1 MGGLGAVMFVEP
13 STAGDLWP
21 WALTPLTARAVSA
34 FLIGFAAAAAYA
46 AWDNRLERFAGAAYA
61 YAALGALELL
71 AAAVF
76 SGDFDG
82 GAGTALYVGFTVT
95 RAGGRGGRL
104 TRRAPRSAQ
113 LAPGRGRSRRRRGL
127 PRPR

>member
-1 MGGLGAVMFVEP
+1 MYVEP

-46 AWDNRLERFAGAAYA
+46 AWDNRLGRFAGAAYS
-61 YAALGALELL
+61 YAVLGALELL

-76 SGDFDG
+76 SGDLDG
-82 GAGTALYVGFTVT
+82 GYRTVLYVAFTVT
-95 RAGGRGGRL
+95 VLAVGVAGSL
-104 TRRAPRSAQ
+104 AVRRVQRS
-113 LAPGRGRSRRRRGL
+113 
-127 PRPR
+127 

>member
-1 MGGLGAVMFVEP
+1 MTLLVQAVVMGGLGAVMYVEP

-46 AWDNRLERFAGAAYA
+46 AWDNRLEPFAGAAYA

-95 RAGGRGGRL
+95 VLAVGAAGSL
-104 TRRAPRSAQ
+104 AVRRVQRS
-113 LAPGRGRSRRRRGL
+113 
-127 PRPR
+127 